1 MEEKRRYERVHFVE
15 DIEIIHANKRYRGVV
30 ADISMKGVL
39 IRLDEIPLEEAD
51 SDTWLIRLPLSSE
64 VQIVVHAKPSHFDHI
79 HHAVGFHFTEID
91 ADSMAHLRRL
101 LELNTGNAGEIE
113 RELEHMVEDMQQ
125 EHRKS

>member
-1 MEEKRRYERVHFVE
+1 MQEKRRYERVHFVE

-30 ADISMKGVL
+30 TDISMKGVL
-39 IRLDEIPLEEAD
+39 IKLDEIPQGEVD
-51 SDTWLIRLPLSSE
+51 SDTWLIRLPLSSD

-113 RELEHMVEDMQQ
+113 RELEHMVEDMKQ
-125 EHRKS
+125 EHQ

>member
-1 MEEKRRYERVHFVE
+1 MEEKRHYERVHFVE
-15 DIEIIHANKRYRGVV
+15 DIEIIHADKRYRGVV
-30 ADISMKGVL
+30 TDISMKGVL
-39 IRLDEIPLEEAD
+39 IQLDEIPRGEVD
-51 SDTWLIRLPLSSE
+51 SDTWLIRLPLSEE

-101 LELNTGNAGEIE
+101 LELNTGNAAEIE
-113 RELEHMVEDMQQ
+113 RELEHMVEDMKE